1 MRGAKVIVGALFCG
15 VAMMSA
21 VAAPKLVLHLD
32 FNTAQ
37 FRREVV
43 VGMLQEAARDG
54 YDAVLW
60 EIENKVKLDSLPG
73 IAVEEA
79 FTKDEFRGLLQEAER
94 LGLEPIP
101 LLQTFGH
108 AEYVLSK
115 PAYTNLREQA
125 DRYDCYCVSKPE
137 VAELQKRVV
146 AEYLDLFGPKVKWF
160 HLGGDEA
167 LVFATCPVCKA
178 RKPMELYSEHLDAVA
193 SVLRAKGVRP
203 GIWCD
208 MVMGDKYVADL
219 AKVPRDFIIWHWD
232 YQVGAKNTWTLP
244 WTKQLPKARDLGF
257 DVVFSGSSS
266 SYGDSPYLPEMRLHR
281 DNLAYG
287 ADLVLRERLAGLC
300 VTSWS
305 IRQNLK
311 LLQQPLVRFAA
322 RRLRRPGA
330 SAAADWEETL
340 PTCGVTMA
348 PADFDDF
355 TAWAAEICKYDGRGW
370 HWFKDAVPPPAGE
383 LDRVLAKHGKPDA
396 VTVSNLLAGVRRTLP
411 QATGVWREAGELQ
424 LQQLES
430 YAAIARGETPFSP
443 PREKAVRH
451 YGREQTPASARN
463 SAAIVLGLLV
473 DRDKN

>member
-1 MRGAKVIVGALFCG
+1 
-15 VAMMSA
+15 MMLSA
-21 VAAPKLVLHLD
+21 VAAPKLVLHID

-37 FRREVV
+37 LRRETVV
-43 VGMLQEAARDG
+43 DMLQEAARDG
-54 YDAVLW
+54 YDAILW

-73 IAVEEA
+73 VPVEKA
-79 FTKDEFRGLLQEAER
+79 FTKEEFRGLLQEAER

-101 LLQTFGH
+101 LFQTFGH

-137 VAELQKRVV
+137 VAELQKKVV

-167 LVFATCPVCKA
+167 HIFATCPVCSK

-208 MVMGDKYVADL
+208 MVMSDKYVADL

-232 YQVGAKNTWTLP
+232 YQVGAENTWTLP

-257 DVVFSGSSS
+257 DVVFSGSTS

-281 DNLAYG
+281 ANLAYG
-287 ADLVLRERLAGLC
+287 ADLVRRERLAGLC

-305 IRQNLK
+305 VRQNLK
-311 LLQQPLVRFAA
+311 QLQKPLVRFAA
-322 RRLRRPGA
+322 RRLRNPGA
-330 SAAADWEETL
+330 SAAADWAEVL
-340 PTCGVTMA
+340 PTGGVTMSS
-348 PADFDDF
+348 ADFDDF
-355 TAWAAEICKYDGRGW
+355 TAWAAVICKYDGRDW
-370 HWFKDAVPPPAGE
+370 HWFKDAVPPPADE
-383 LDRVLAKHGKPDA
+383 LGRVLAKHGKPDA
-396 VTVSNLLAGVRRTLP
+396 ATVSNLLAGVQRTLP

-424 LQQLES
+424 LRQLEG
-430 YAAIARGETPFSP
+430 YAAIARGETPLPP
-443 PREKAVRH
+443 PREEVVRH

-473 DRDKN
+473 GRDEKLK